1 MGRSIGWYVNHL
13 LQRLMDLIFIAG
25 QYLFLSEEE
34 GMQLNDPVPIMNHY
48 IAE

>member
-1 MGRSIGWYVNHL
+1 MGRSIGWYENHRL
-13 LQRLMDLIFIAG
+13 ERLMDLIFLAG

-34 GMQLNDPVPIMNHY
+34 GMQLDEAVPIMNHY

>member
-1 MGRSIGWYVNHL
+1 MGRSLGWYVNHPL
-13 LQRLMDLIFIAG
+13 ERLMHLIFIAG

-34 GMQLNDPVPIMNHY
+34 GMQFDDPVPIMNHF